1 MIVDS
6 YVCLTNSSK
15 KGGNDFMSCL
25 HIQYDGGDY
34 NCYRCDL
41 CGKRW
46 DWGDAHVE
54 HVCKD
59 GESYRHC
66 PIWEKYSY

>member
-1 MIVDS
+1 MRKIEFSVKLMKGE
-6 YVCLTNSSK
+6 YV
-15 KGGNDFMSCL
+15 MSCM
-25 HIQYDGGDY
+25 HIQYDGGEY

-54 HVCKD
+54 CVCQA

>member
-1 MIVDS
+1 
-6 YVCLTNSSK
+6 
-15 KGGNDFMSCL
+15 MSCM
-25 HIQYDGGDY
+25 HIQYDGGEY

-54 HVCKD
+54 CVCQA